1 MKKSLSVGDKIF
13 LENSQENGPKE
24 KKREKRGDRKKIWAE
39 VQESIQKEEP
49 NDSPEVP
56 RQEEGQQ
63 CTSPGLPSG
72 VTVRPPEGGLLN
84 ALPTHASSHTI
95 THTIKR

>member
-1 MKKSLSVGDKIF
+1 MKKSLSVGNKIF

-72 VTVRPPEGGLLN
+72 GFEKLGISG
-84 ALPTHASSHTI
+84 
-95 THTIKR
+95 K

>member
-72 VTVRPPEGGLLN
+72 VPRFSLIRNILYT
-84 ALPTHASSHTI
+84 
-95 THTIKR
+95 KRQELAANIQ

>member
-1 MKKSLSVGDKIF
+1 MKKSLSVGNKIF

-72 VTVRPPEGGLLN
+72 DKEPFQDDLHCLRKKTKTSLN
-84 ALPTHASSHTI
+84 VCPLP
-95 THTIKR
+95 RR